1 MIVKSIS
8 YRFEYSFPPLI
19 GAKAE
24 RTQSEG
30 RANPEWRQSVYYII
44 PKKPKIRVPLLRKK
58 SGTTLQKASAK
69 KVHFLCRA
77 NATSRSKVAP
87 DDNDN
92 NNNNRDE
99 TLFHTPVH
107 SLQGKR
113 NDRQLHTPKCEL
125 WTVKCNV
132 FWFFES
138 MIWHSRCNQI
148 TINDLCDKLPMLQK
162 NKGNSHFTL
171 FAGLYDPFCHKR
183 TNNRCRDFTFY
194 ILHAMCFWTRIARIW
209 RIFIRVI
216 RVIRVRI
223 TMIIRWTR
231 IARIW
236 RIFIRVIR
244 AIRVQK

>member
-1 MIVKSIS
+1 M
-8 YRFEYSFPPLI
+8 
-19 GAKAE
+19 
-24 RTQSEG
+24 
-30 RANPEWRQSVYYII
+30 
-44 PKKPKIRVPLLRKK
+44 PLLRKK

-87 DDNDN
+87 DDN

-107 SLQGKR
+107 SSQSKH
-113 NDRQLHTPKCEL
+113 NDQQLYTSKCEL
-125 WTVKCNV
+125 WTVKCND

-138 MIWHSRCNQI
+138 IIWHSRCNQI
-148 TINDLCDKLPMLQK
+148 TINDLCDKLPILQR
-162 NKGNSHFTL
+162 NKGCSHLTL
-171 FAGLYDPFCHKR
+171 FAGLYARSCRKKM
-183 TNNRCRDFTFY
+183 NNRSRDFTFY
-194 ILHAMCFWTRIARIW
+194 ILHAMCFWTRITRIW
-209 RIFIRVI
+209 RIIIRVI
-216 RVIRVRI
+216 RVIRVRT
-223 TMIIRWTR
+223 TMIIHWTR